1 MYVQSLLPCQSLLCL
16 AGYEAGLCF
25 KKVLHMNI
33 AKIMIPKVCTVVLH
47 ERSTIRQGLEV
58 LAHCH
63 YMAIPVLDAEE
74 HYVGSV
80 TEGDF
85 LRHILKTGTTDMK
98 EQERYSVRDI
108 LRRHF
113 CPALSIEAEFDVM
126 VDASL
131 RQNFVPVV
139 DSRNALYGIF
149 TRRSLIAEIAASK
162 K

>member
-1 MYVQSLLPCQSLLCL
+1 
-16 AGYEAGLCF
+16 
-25 KKVLHMNI
+25 MNL

-47 ERSTIRQGLEV
+47 ERSTVRQGLEV

-63 YMAIPVLDAEE
+63 YTAIPVLDAEE

-85 LRHILKTGTTDMK
+85 LRHIIKTGTADMR
-98 EQERYSVRDI
+98 EQERYFVKDI
-108 LRRHF
+108 LRRDF
-113 CPALSIEAEFDVM
+113 CPALSIEAEFDVV

-139 DSRNALYGIF
+139 DSRNALCGIV
-149 TRRSLIAEIAASK
+149 TRRSLIAEIAAFK
-162 K
+162 R

>member
-1 MYVQSLLPCQSLLCL
+1 MQQVWARP
-16 AGYEAGLCF
+16 
-25 KKVLHMNI
+25 
-33 AKIMIPKVCTVVLH
+33 MILMVCTVVLY

-58 LAHCH
+58 LTRCH
-63 YMAIPVLDAEE
+63 YTAIPVLDAEE

-85 LRHILKTGTTDMK
+85 LRHIIKTGITDIK
-98 EQERYSVRDI
+98 EQELYSVGDI
-108 LRRHF
+108 LRRDF
-113 CPALSIEAEFDVM
+113 CPALSIEAEFDVV

-139 DSRNALYGIF
+139 DSRNALCGIV

>member
-1 MYVQSLLPCQSLLCL
+1 M
-16 AGYEAGLCF
+16 
-25 KKVLHMNI
+25 
-33 AKIMIPKVCTVVLH
+33 
-47 ERSTIRQGLEV
+47 
-58 LAHCH
+58 
-63 YMAIPVLDAEE
+63 DAEE

-85 LRHILKTGTTDMK
+85 LRHIIKTGTTDMK
-98 EQERYSVRDI
+98 EQEKYFVRDI
-108 LRRHF
+108 LRRDF
-113 CPALSIEAEFDVM
+113 CPALSIEAEFDVV

-139 DSRNALYGIF
+139 DSRNALCGIV

>member
-1 MYVQSLLPCQSLLCL
+1 MQQVWARP
-16 AGYEAGLCF
+16 
-25 KKVLHMNI
+25 
-33 AKIMIPKVCTVVLH
+33 MILMVCTVVLY

-58 LAHCH
+58 LTRCH
-63 YMAIPVLDAEE
+63 YTAIPVLDAEE

-98 EQERYSVRDI
+98 EQELYSVRDI
-108 LRRHF
+108 LRRDF
-113 CPALSIEAEFDVM
+113 CPALSIDAEFDV
-126 VDASL
+126 VVAASL

-139 DSRNALYGIF
+139 DSRNALCGIV
-149 TRRSLIAEIAASK
+149 TRRSLIAEMAASK

>member
-1 MYVQSLLPCQSLLCL
+1 M
-16 AGYEAGLCF
+16 GLRF
-25 KKVLHMNI
+25 KKVLNMNI
-33 AKIMIPKVCTVVLH
+33 AKIMIPKVYTVVLH

-63 YMAIPVLDAEE
+63 YTAIPVLDAEE

-85 LRHILKTGTTDMK
+85 LRHIIKTGTTDMK
-98 EQERYSVRDI
+98 EQEKYSVRDI
-108 LRRHF
+108 LRRDF
-113 CPALSIEAEFDVM
+113 CPALSIEAEFDVV

-139 DSRNALYGIF
+139 DSRNALCGIV